1 MVVWL
6 LLISMAVPVGTMVGT
21 VTIVAPTSII
31 VSSWEVAT
39 PSAPVVL
46 KGPPVATVIT
56 TVITTIALEIS
67 RRIVPLPA
75 M

>member
-1 MVVWL
+1 
-6 LLISMAVPVGTMVGT
+6 MAVPVGTMVGT
-21 VTIVAPTSII
+21 VTIVAPTSMI
-31 VSSWEVAT
+31 VPSWEVAT

-46 KGPPVATVIT
+46 KGPPVATET

-75 M
+75 MRTGS